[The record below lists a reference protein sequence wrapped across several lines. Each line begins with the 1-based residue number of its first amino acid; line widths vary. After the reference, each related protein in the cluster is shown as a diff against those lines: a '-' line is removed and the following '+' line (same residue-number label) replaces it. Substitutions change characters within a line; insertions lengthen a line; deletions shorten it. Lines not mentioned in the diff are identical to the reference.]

1 MAHAIQRHAPAKTAT
16 VAHPSPLL
24 NAVQVIE
31 TEAAP
36 TTTAI
41 TEEPLRIMITE
52 STRVIVGNGAVVRF
66 EEGSI
71 LSDPW
76 MVENALAH
84 KVPHRIVE
92 TNRKMPTAITAL
104 ESKYLIVNN
113 GRGSTTVRAGE
124 RVVDPSVI
132 SAIIGAGIRF
142 VDSSDAA

>member
-1 MAHAIQRHAPAKTAT
+1 
-16 VAHPSPLL
+16 
-24 NAVQVIE
+24 VIE